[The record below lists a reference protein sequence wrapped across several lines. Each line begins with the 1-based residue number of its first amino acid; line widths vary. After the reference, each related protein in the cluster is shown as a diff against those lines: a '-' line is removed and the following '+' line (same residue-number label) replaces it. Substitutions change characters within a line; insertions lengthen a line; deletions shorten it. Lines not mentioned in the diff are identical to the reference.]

1 MAGPR
6 KQYTRELYEKL
17 SYLATWLPGVPLR
30 VGDIGVMRDGHVQRV
45 SSLDNLRIAFAVRRD
60 HASAQL
66 DYASRGAV
74 SVAFKA
80 AGAIPPDGSVLPEA
94 SAGVVIQMSRENSV
108 LFQALGASFPSIE
121 DQLGLEREIRLRHA
135 GGGWDTDWF
144 VVTEVL
150 QARAATILIASS
162 SDARLELS
170 ARGSLSPANISV
182 ADVEAGF
189 EIAHVRGMHTRIVA
203 CEGLTPLFR
212 AKRLRKRLFAR
223 PVFRGGEPE
232 SRDPDDLELAPLT
245 PDDLG

>member
-6 KQYTRELYEKL
+6 KQYTRELFEKL

-30 VGDIGVMRDGHVQRV
+30 VGDIGVVRNGYFQRV
-45 SSLDNLRIAFAVRRD
+45 SSLESLGIPFAVRRS

-94 SAGVVIQMSRENSV
+94 SAGVVIRMNRENSV
-108 LFQALGASFPSIE
+108 LFQVLGASFPSIE
-121 DQLGLEREIRLRHA
+121 DQLSLEREIRLRHA
-135 GGGWDTDWF
+135 AGRWDTDRF

-162 SDARLELS
+162 SDARVELS
-170 ARGSLSPANISV
+170 ARGSLSPANLSV
-182 ADVEAGF
+182 AELDAGF

-203 CEGLTPLFR
+203 SEGLTPLFR
-212 AKRLRKRLFAR
+212 AKRLRNRFLAGA
-223 PVFRGGEPE
+223 VFRGGEPDL
-232 SRDPDDLELAPLT
+232 RGPDDLEFALLT